1 LGRAASLA
9 GLGFAVDLSGSAAYF
24 YAAKSS
30 KVAEFGSEFA
40 LVYAADVDD
49 NIESR

>member
-1 LGRAASLA
+1 LGRAAFLA
-9 GLGFAVDLSGSAAYF
+9 GLGFAGGLSGSAACF

-30 KVAEFGSEFA
+30 KAAGFGSEFA
-40 LVYAADVDD
+40 LVNPADVDD